1 MSRPWKTLGVVGLCL
16 AVVFATMAWMSHTV
30 LTLDRA
36 EEDALYNAALEE
48 SVRLS
53 LWRMDSALAPIIA
66 RESARPPFIYQAF
79 YPAAHARSLMSPE
92 AQEGDATVPSPLLT
106 ERCPYVLLH
115 FEIDAEQG
123 VTSPQ
128 VPGDGEGHQRAQQFA
143 TAEELGSWSGRL
155 GTIRG
160 FLDLDSVA
168 VALAAS
174 QQDTLLALSVPED
187 RTTVTRYEPVR
198 ATKKKMD
205 PPPAP
210 DPPQPDPPQPQPE
223 ESAPQAVAEFNK
235 LADRQQADRAEQMA
249 QLADNNQF
257 NPANMEQRK
266 HAQDV
271 VSRNLDNE
279 ASAPAQV
286 AQQRYS
292 RGGDQQAAVPIF
304 NQQVEPEPQEEFNE
318 DAQVLLNAQEFME
331 RSSIANDTIVLQQ
344 TAVNYYMPPT
354 ELVTG
359 YVVPLWMGDQLLLL
373 RRVSVSGTERIQ
385 GCWIDW
391 PAMERGLLDDIRD
404 LLPGA
409 SLEPV
414 STGTIDEHGRMLAA
428 LPIRLIP
435 GELPPVV
442 TPISSPIRTSLGVAW
457 LGIIVAVTAVL
468 ILLAGTLSLSE
479 RRAAFVSAVT
489 HEMRTPL
496 TTFRMYTE
504 MLAAGMVTGEKRAQY
519 LETLQREADRLG
531 HLVDNVL
538 AYARLEKGT
547 SPRQLAAVPVAELL
561 GRVQARLE
569 DRAAQAGRVLVVETG
584 EEPDLAVRA
593 DVAAVEQI
601 LLNLVDNSCKY
612 AADADDPT
620 IHLAIHARGRRVAI
634 QVRDHG
640 PGIDPPDRN
649 LLFEPFTKSAKDA
662 AGTAPG
668 VGLGLSL
675 CRRLARDMKGDLL
688 LDRSTTD
695 GAAFQLVL
703 KRTS

>member
-1 MSRPWKTLGVVGLCL
+1 MSRPWKTLGIVGLCL

-30 LTLDRA
+30 LTLDEA
-36 EEDALYNAALEE
+36 EEEALYSAALEE

-79 YPAAHARSLMSPE
+79 YPASHARSLMSPDVG
-92 AQEGDATVPSPLLT
+92 EGNATVPSPLLT
-106 ERCPYVLLH
+106 ERCPYVQLH
-115 FEIDAEQG
+115 FEIDASQR

-128 VPGDGEGHQRAQQFA
+128 VPVDGEGNRRAAQFA
-143 TAEELGSWSGRL
+143 SVEELSGWSERL
-155 GTIRG
+155 DTIRG
-160 FLDLDSVA
+160 FVDLDSVA
-168 VALAAS
+168 GALAAS
-174 QQDTLLALSVPED
+174 QQDSLLALSVPED
-187 RTTVTRYEPVR
+187 HHTVTSYQPVRSSAKTTPPAAVEPVE
-198 ATKKKMD
+198 
-205 PPPAP
+205 PAE
-210 DPPQPDPPQPQPE
+210 PE
-223 ESAPQAVAEFNK
+223 PEPQAVAEFNK
-235 LADRQQADRAEQMA
+235 RADRQQADRAQQMA
-249 QLADNNQF
+249 QMADNNQL
-257 NPANMEQRK
+257 NPANIDQMQ

-271 VSRNLDNE
+271 VARNVDNE
-279 ASAPAQV
+279 VSAPAQV

-292 RGGDQQAAVPIF
+292 RGGEQQAAVQQRKTPNA
-304 NQQVEPEPQEEFNE
+304 NQPVSNE
-318 DAQVLLNAQEFME
+318 DAQQLLNAQEFME
-331 RSSIANDTIVLQQ
+331 RSAIANDSIVFQQ
-344 TAVNYYMPPT
+344 TAVNFYMPPS

-373 RRVSVSGTERIQ
+373 RRVSVSGAERIQ

-391 PAMERGLLDDIRD
+391 PAMERGLRVDIQD

-409 SLEPV
+409 TLEPMPP
-414 STGTIDEHGRMLAA
+414 GTVDDRGRMLAA
-428 LPIRLIP
+428 LPVRLIP
-435 GELPPVV
+435 GDLPAVE
-442 TPISSPIRTSLGVAW
+442 TPINSPIRTSLGIAW

-504 MLAAGMVTGEKRAQY
+504 MLSAGMVTGEKRDQY

-538 AYARLEKGT
+538 AYARLEKSS
-547 SPRQLAAVPVAELL
+547 SPRQLAAVPITELL
-561 GRVQARLE
+561 ERVQARLE
-569 DRAAQAGRVLVVETG
+569 DRARQAGRSLAVELD
-584 EEPDLAVRA
+584 EDPELAVRA

-601 LLNLVDNSCKY
+601 LLNLVDNACKY
-612 AADADDPT
+612 SADADDPT
-620 IHLAIHARGRRVAI
+620 IHLAIHASGRRVTI
-634 QVRDHG
+634 RVRDHG
-640 PGIDPPDRN
+640 PGVDAPDRP

-675 CRRLARDMKGDLL
+675 CRQLARDMKGDLV
-688 LDRSTTD
+688 LDRSVRD
-695 GAAFQLVL
+695 GAAFLLQLR
-703 KRTS
+703 RTR